1 MLTSSVACDVSSLF
15 ATKKCEKIQKIDKIV
30 ITCKENLHI
39 FRTICRISMEFS
51 GKVSHMITLKVTQ
64 KQGLTF
70 SLENAVLEENTG
82 RQIEP

>member
-1 MLTSSVACDVSSLF
+1 MYADVSSLF

-39 FRTICRISMEFS
+39 FRTICGISMEFS
-51 GKVSHMITLKVTQ
+51 EKVSHMITLKVTK

-70 SLENAVLEENTG
+70 SLENAVLEKITG
-82 RQIEP
+82 CQIDP